1 VSMNTQYTQLTLQ
14 EREKIFVLR
23 ARGKTAT
30 EIAGVLGR
38 HKATISRELRR
49 NRAPAYNRYSAHSA
63 NRRSTE
69 RNKSRGRKPKLS
81 NKALRQHVVKRLL
94 KEQWSPEIIAHRL
107 SSDMP
112 GTQISHETIY
122 KFVYATDNPKRQELI
137 HALTRQHC
145 KRKRRGYSRKHCKA
159 HIPSRISIKERP
171 AVVFQRARFGDWEAD
186 TMVSRKSLAV
196 VAVVLERKSRYA
208 KLAKLKHKSAAW
220 MRSAINRRLGRL
232 PEHMRQTITYDN
244 GSENVEHLLVNKR
257 LGTQSYFCEPFHSY
271 EKGSVEQVV
280 GLVRRYLPK
289 GCDLSQVST
298 QQLRMIEKRINS
310 RPRKCL
316 QYLMPTEVYKNGVA
330 LKT

>member
-1 VSMNTQYTQLTLQ
+1 MNTQYTQLTLQ

-49 NRAPAYNRYSAHSA
+49 NRAPTYNRYSAHSA
-63 NRRSTE
+63 NKRSMQ
-69 RNKSRGRKPKLS
+69 RNKRRGRKRKLA
-81 NKALRQHVVKRLL
+81 NKALRQHVVKKLL

-107 SSDMP
+107 VSDMP
-112 GTQISHETIY
+112 GTTISHETIY
-122 KFVYATDNPKRQELI
+122 KFVYAPKNSKRKELI
-137 HALTRQHC
+137 RALTRQHY
-145 KRKRRGYSRKHCKA
+145 KRKHRGYSRKHCKA

-171 AVVFQRARFGDWEAD
+171 AIVLERTRFGDWEAD
-186 TMVSRKSLAV
+186 TMVSRKSLAAI
-196 VAVVLERKSRYA
+196 AVVLERKSRYA
-208 KLAKLKHKSAAW
+208 RLAKLTHKSAAW

-232 PEHMRQTITYDN
+232 PEHLRRTITFDN
-244 GSENVEHLLVNKR
+244 GSENVEHILINKR

-289 GCDLSQVST
+289 GCDLSRITS
-298 QQLRMIEKRINS
+298 QQLRMIEKRINN

-316 QYLMPTEVYKNGVA
+316 QYLMPTEVYKNAVA
-330 LKT
+330 LKS

>member
-1 VSMNTQYTQLTLQ
+1 MNTQYTQLTLQ

-30 EIAGVLGR
+30 DIANVLGR

-49 NRAPAYNRYSAHSA
+49 NRAPTYNRYSAHSA
-63 NRRSTE
+63 NRRSTQ
-69 RNKSRGRKPKLS
+69 RNKRRGRKPKLA
-81 NKALRQHVVKRLL
+81 NKALRQYVTRMLL

-122 KFVYATDNPKRQELI
+122 KFVYAPDNHRRKELI
-137 HALTRQHC
+137 HTLTRQHC

-159 HIPSRISIKERP
+159 HIPSRCSIKERS
-171 AVVFQRARFGDWEAD
+171 AVVLQRARFGDWEAD
-186 TMVSRKSLAV
+186 TMVSRKSLAA

-208 KLAKLKHKSAAW
+208 KLAKLKHKSADW
-220 MRSAINRRLGRL
+220 MRTAINRRLGRL

-244 GSENVEHLLVNKR
+244 GSENTEHLLVNEC
-257 LGTQSYFCEPFHSY
+257 LGTKSYFCEPFHSY

-280 GLVRRYLPK
+280 GLIRRYLPK
-289 GCDLSQVST
+289 GCDLSRVSV
-298 QQLRMIEKRINS
+298 QQLRMIEKRINN

-330 LKT
+330 LKA

>member
-1 VSMNTQYTQLTLQ
+1 MNKQYTQLTLQ

-49 NRAPAYNRYSAHSA
+49 NRAPTYNRYSAHSA
-63 NRRSTE
+63 NRRSTQ
-69 RNKSRGRKPKLS
+69 RNKRRGRRPKLA
-81 NKALRQHVVKRLL
+81 NKALRQHVTKMLL
-94 KEQWSPEIIAHRL
+94 KEQWSPEIIAHCL
-107 SSDMP
+107 SSDIP
-112 GTQISHETIY
+112 GTQLSHETIY
-122 KFVYATDNPKRQELI
+122 KFIYASDNPKRRELI
-137 HALTRQHC
+137 QALTRQHC
-145 KRKRRGYSRKHCKA
+145 KRKRRGYSRKHCKT
-159 HIPSRISIKERP
+159 HIPSRCSIKERS

-186 TMVSRKSLAV
+186 TMVSRKSLAA

-208 KLAKLKHKSAAW
+208 KLAKLKRKSAGR

-232 PEHMRQTITYDN
+232 PKHMRQTITYDN
-244 GSENVEHLLVNKR
+244 GSENTEHLLVNEC
-257 LGTQSYFCEPFHSY
+257 LGTKSYFCEPFHSY

-289 GCDLSQVST
+289 GCDLSQIT
-298 QQLRMIEKRINS
+298 ARQLRMIEKRINN